1 MIKNAENAIRALTS
15 LGIALLG
22 LGVVI
27 GILVSGNMT
36 PQATFVGDVVGGII
50 RLVTILG
57 EAGLVGLI
65 SLGVILYILRD

>member
-22 LGVVI
+22 LGIVI
-27 GILVSGNMT
+27 GILVTGSM
-36 PQATFVGDVVGGII
+36 PPDKVFVGDVAAGII
-50 RLVTILG
+50 RLVGNLG
-57 EAGLVGLI
+57 SEGLVGLI

>member
-22 LGVVI
+22 LGIVV
-27 GILVSGNMT
+27 GILVHPAN
-36 PQATFVGDVVGGII
+36 AVFVGDVVGGITD
-50 RLVTILG
+50 LVRALG
-57 EAGLVGLI
+57 SSGLAGLI